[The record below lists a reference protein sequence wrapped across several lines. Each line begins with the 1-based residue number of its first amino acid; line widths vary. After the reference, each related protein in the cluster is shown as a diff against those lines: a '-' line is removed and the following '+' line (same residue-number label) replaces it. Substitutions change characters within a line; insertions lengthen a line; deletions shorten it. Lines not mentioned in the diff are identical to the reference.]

1 MRVKLQND
9 VPVFIRDL
17 TEPAVRYRRPP
28 PLIGTVVKVVGD
40 PLEEKRTHDFKYRR
54 CNQTGRAKYP
64 VAMWCDVRWDAPA
77 KGQEVTITGY
87 HTGRFGMH
95 YLKLVTEDED
105 PRNDP
110 RNIALREDVQRQLA
124 LNDAVAQRFQARAV
138 AGADNDRESATTSS
152 SRLPSAKGSRPRSAD
167 DSNGS
172 RTPGTGHT
180 PRYWADS
187 QASTHSRAYHSQEA
201 LDQGFDFAG
210 KQKTLDRLVV
220 AQKFWDDPAEE
231 TPNQRRLRRFSAG
244 HRPGS
249 SSHQAQQEIIASRP
263 SSRGSAGSAPLISAD
278 YDVLRPDSR
287 GSVGFSVASGER
299 PASRGVDGILRSGS
313 RGDVGVQDDARP
325 ASRGSVVFQDVGSM
339 MATDAHGGGKRPSST
354 GSRRAGEDNLRPSS
368 RGSVDM
374 PGKASLEGSTQGEET
389 DGESLRDR
397 PGSSTTGSVMDAS
410 SRPGTGGLDET
421 SSRPGTGAGYGAGGG
436 SRPASRANVRFSDGS
451 RPGSALAVLG
461 SNDPGFDRP
470 QNASNL
476 PHFLEGSDSEADVQG
491 SRSKCNSA
499 I

>member
-1 MRVKLQND
+1 MRVKLQKD

-40 PLEEKRTHDFKYRR
+40 PLEEKRIHHFKYRR
-54 CNQTGRAKYP
+54 CNQTGHAKYP
-64 VAMWCDVRWDAPA
+64 IAMWCDVRWDAPA
-77 KGQEVTITGY
+77 KGDEVTITGY

-124 LNDAVAQRFQARAV
+124 LNEAVAQRFQARAV
-138 AGADNDRESATTSS
+138 AGADNDRESASASS

-167 DSNGS
+167 GSNGS

-187 QASTHSRAYHSQEA
+187 QASTQNRAYHSQEA

-210 KQKTLDRLVV
+210 KKKTLDRLVV

-249 SSHQAQQEIIASRP
+249 SSHLAQQEIIASRP
-263 SSRGSAGSAPLISAD
+263 SSRGSTGSAPLISAD

-287 GSVGFSVASGER
+287 GSAGFSVASGDR

-313 RGDVGVQDDARP
+313 REEVGVQDDPRP
-325 ASRGSVVFQDVGSM
+325 ASRGSVIFHDVGPIR
-339 MATDAHGGGKRPSST
+339 AIDAHGSDTRPNSK
-354 GSRRAGEDNLRPSS
+354 GSRRSGESNRRPISK
-368 RGSVDM
+368 GSVDT
-374 PGKASLEGSTQGEET
+374 PRKENVEGQAQDDEA
-389 DGESLRDR
+389 DGESLCGR
-397 PGSSTTGSVMDAS
+397 PGSSTTGSAMDVS
-410 SRPGTGGLDET
+410 SRPGTGGGHIET
-421 SSRPGTGAGYGAGGG
+421 SSRPGTGSGC
-436 SRPASRANVRFSDGS
+436 SRPGSRANVRFSDGS
-451 RPGSALAVLG
+451 RPGSALAASG

-470 QNASNL
+470 QSASNL
-476 PHFLEGSDSEADVQG
+476 PDFLEGSDSENHEQC
-491 SRSKCNSA
+491 SRNK
-499 I
+499 